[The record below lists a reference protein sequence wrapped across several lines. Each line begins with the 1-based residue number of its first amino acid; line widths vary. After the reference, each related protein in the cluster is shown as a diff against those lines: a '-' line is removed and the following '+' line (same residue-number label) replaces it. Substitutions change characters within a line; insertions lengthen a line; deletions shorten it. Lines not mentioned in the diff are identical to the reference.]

1 MVLIEQCILASNKFA
16 MKKFLVLLFIGL
28 LALPAMGQ
36 SRFEDEKE
44 EKDNTPPREQTDT
57 ARNKPNSS
65 PRRNNNILDRIRF
78 GGNLGLQFGN
88 PTFINISPR
97 IYYLATDKIWLG
109 IGGTYMYTR
118 YKAPF
123 VPFETSTYGGNLSVT
138 YQIFQPIFLQAE
150 YEPLNFDSYNPIA
163 GEYERIWVQGV
174 LLGGGISQQIGRG
187 AVFLSALYNVTWL
200 DANRSFYGSPWVI
213 RIGFGI

>member
-1 MVLIEQCILASNKFA
+1 MLAISVIA
-16 MKKFLVLLFIGL
+16 MPLF
-28 LALPAMGQ
+28 GQ

-44 EKDNTPPREQTDT
+44 EKENTPQQEQ
-57 ARNKPNSS
+57 AEVNSDRPS
-65 PRRNNNILDRIRF
+65 PAPRRNSNFLDRTRF

-97 IYYLATDKIWLG
+97 IYYLATEKLWIG
-109 IGGTYMYTR
+109 VGGTYMYTR

-150 YEPLNFDSYNPIA
+150 YEPLNFDSYNPLV